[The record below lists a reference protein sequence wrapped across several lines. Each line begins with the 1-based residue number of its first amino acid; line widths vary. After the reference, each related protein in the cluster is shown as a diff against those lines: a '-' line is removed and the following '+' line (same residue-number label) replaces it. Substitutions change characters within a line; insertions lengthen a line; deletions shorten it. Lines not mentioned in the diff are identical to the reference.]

1 MTSVSL
7 FLVAGPCNKGGVELM
22 KSVPTGITLMR
33 EQRRGKRCVMVSWL
47 GSGATVIGVQVF
59 VRCMKTHALSRGCH
73 HPDGVFTF
81 SRKSGSD
88 EDFVLGIPRPQDP
101 GMVFEIRTPQGVMG
115 DVALLERV
123 FSLPVRTVKS
133 IPPSCRLA
141 FAQALTGAI
150 RKVVASPGTVENWV
164 KLLLLPR
171 CTLKVVKPTA
181 RQERRSGN
189 RNSLQCD
196 SILRALAMWKE
207 GSGFEVLVNSV
218 LADSGEGVVRG
229 GEAHREIAEEVSPNI
244 KQCLRK
250 VSDGH
255 FNAAVKVLCVKSFP
269 KGTSCGCDGLR
280 AQHLLDALSGEGSAT
295 ASGLLTAITEVV
307 NLWLGGLCPRVLA
320 DFVASAPL
328 TPLLKPDNGIR
339 PIAVGAIWRRLVS
352 KVAMKKVGK
361 EAVTYLEDYQFG
373 VGVPNG
379 AEAVL
384 HSANRFLNSFHS
396 DGSLAML
403 TVDFSNAFNLVD
415 RSVLLREVHRQCPS
429 IFPWVQ
435 FLYAQP
441 ARLYVGN
448 DRIGAFTGVQ
458 QGDPL
463 GPLLFAL
470 ALHPLVLQEQENC
483 KLPFHAW
490 YLDDGTVI
498 GDAVQVAKA
507 LDIIGSEGPALG
519 LRLNIRKTEVFWPT
533 CNGVKV
539 RPGLF
544 PNEIGRPERGV
555 KLLGGAVSCDASFIS
570 GLTAKRATRAVNI
583 MGHLPLLP
591 DPQSELLL
599 LRSCMGVAKLLFGL
613 RTCQPPF
620 VDDAVSCFDKGLREE
635 IEDIVVCEGPFFGEL
650 QWRIATLPMRLG
662 GLGLLSAR
670 DVAAYAFVASRSQS
684 WELQDHILRNS
695 GVATTDPDYA
705 SALDRL
711 HESLPDLIS
720 AVSLTRTPPP
730 KNHRKLWRMPFVVE
744 SHKVWEKISFCPLA
758 RKPSLNAYR
767 GLTPRIS

>member
-1 MTSVSL
+1 
-7 FLVAGPCNKGGVELM
+7 
-22 KSVPTGITLMR
+22 
-33 EQRRGKRCVMVSWL
+33 
-47 GSGATVIGVQVF
+47 
-59 VRCMKTHALSRGCH
+59 
-73 HPDGVFTF
+73 
-81 SRKSGSD
+81 
-88 EDFVLGIPRPQDP
+88 
-101 GMVFEIRTPQGVMG
+101 
-115 DVALLERV
+115 
-123 FSLPVRTVKS
+123 
-133 IPPSCRLA
+133 
-141 FAQALTGAI
+141 
-150 RKVVASPGTVENWV
+150 
-164 KLLLLPR
+164 
-171 CTLKVVKPTA
+171 
-181 RQERRSGN
+181 
-189 RNSLQCD
+189 
-196 SILRALAMWKE
+196 MWKE
-207 GSGFEVLVNSV
+207 GSGFEVLVNS
-218 LADSGEGVVRG
+218 LLSDTGEGVVRG
-229 GEAHREIAEEVSPNI
+229 GEAQREIAEELKCCVPVGLLPGGNLPCKPLSTNI
-244 KQCLRK
+244 PSHRPGTPLSQPALSVDEDCVHR
-250 VSDGH
+250 
-255 FNAAVKVLCVKSFP
+255 CVKSFP
-269 KGTSCGCDGLR
+269 KGTSCGRDGLR
-280 AQHLLDALSGEGSAT
+280 AQHLLDALSGEGLAT

-307 NLWLGGLCPRVLA
+307 NLWLEGLCPKVLA

-361 EAVTYLEDYQFG
+361 EAVKYLGDYQFG

-415 RSVLLREVHRQCPS
+415 CSVLLREVHRHCPS

-470 ALHPLVLQEQENC
+470 ALHPLVLQ
-483 KLPFHAW
+483 
-490 YLDDGTVI
+490 
-498 GDAVQVAKA
+498 VAKA

-544 PNEIGRPERGV
+544 PSEIGRPEKGV
-555 KLLGGAVSCDASFIS
+555 KLLGGAVSRDASFIS
-570 GLTAKRATRAVNI
+570 GLASKRATRAVDI
-583 MGHLPLLP
+583 MGHLPLLW
-591 DPQSELLL
+591 DPQSEHLL

-613 RTCQPPF
+613 RE
-620 VDDAVSCFDKGLREE
+620 A
-635 IEDIVVCEGPFFGEL
+635 IEDIVVCGGPFFGDL
-650 QWRIATLPMRLG
+650 QWRIVTLPMRLG

-695 GVATTDPDYA
+695 RVANTDPDYA
-705 SALDRL
+705 SALERL
-711 HESLPDLIS
+711 HESLPDFDLGGFSNKDTAPKKPQKTLANALCCRIAQS
-720 AVSLTRTPPP
+720 LGEDFHLSPCQKAVIECL
-730 KNHRKLWRMPFVVE
+730 
-744 SHKVWEKISFCPLA
+744 
-758 RKPSLNAYR
+758 
-767 GLTPRIS
+767 